1 MGDGRIVA
9 DASVSIADLEQ
20 ALGKPLPDDGEFE
33 SLGGLIVSRAG
44 RVPKVGAT
52 VQVDGLKLIVREAD
66 ATRVVKVE
74 IVPDRPGRPAPV
86 T

>member
-1 MGDGRIVA
+1 
-9 DASVSIADLEQ
+9 VSIADLEQ

-33 SLGGLIVSRAG
+33 SLGGLMVSRAG

-52 VQVDGLKLIVREAD
+52 VQVDGLRFIVREAD
-66 ATRVVKVE
+66 ERRVVKVE
-74 IVPDRPGRPAPV
+74 IVPDRPGQPPPAA